1 MLNKLEALKVFCTTA
16 ETMQFKETAARLA
29 VSPPVVTR
37 TIADLEDHLGESL
50 FQRNTRQIKLTD
62 FGERFLPQAQQL
74 LEESERLFAP
84 ATRRH
89 VDEMAGLVRITVPDL
104 PDSDGIMLELLQ
116 ALAPYPGLILDWRM
130 DATRLNVVEAQI
142 DIGVRIGNLA
152 DSRLIARKI
161 GEMSEKIVVSPAL
174 LAQTG
179 LPEHITELPKKY
191 PLTGALDTNTGRI
204 WTWYINETL
213 QFTPVKPIVIASDI
227 YTTLNAAR
235 AGRAF
240 SHQLDWMADPYIAA
254 GELVEVF
261 ADIPKIRWP
270 VYLYRPQRVVTPTRV
285 KVVFD
290 LLVEILGKRFQEL

>member
-1 MLNKLEALKVFCTTA
+1 MLNKLEALKIFCTAA
-16 ETMQFKETAARLA
+16 ETMQFKETAQRLA

-37 TIADLEDHLGESL
+37 MIAELEDHLGEPL

-74 LEESERLFAP
+74 LEESERLFMP
-84 ATRRH
+84 AKRRH
-89 VDEMAGLVRITVPDL
+89 ADEMAGLVRITVPDL
-104 PDSDGIMLELLQ
+104 LDSDGIMLELLQ
-116 ALAPYPGLILDWRM
+116 ALSPYPDLILDWRM

-161 GEMSEKIVVSPAL
+161 GEISEKIVASPTL
-174 LAQTG
+174 LTQTG
-179 LPEHITELPKKY
+179 LPEHITELSKKY
-191 PLTGALDTNTGRI
+191 PLTGILDTNTGRI

-213 QFTPVKPIVIASDI
+213 QFTPVKPIIVSSDI
-227 YTTLNAAR
+227 YTALNAAR

-240 SHQLDWMADPYIAA
+240 SHQLDWLADPCIAK

-290 LLVEILGKRFQEL
+290 LLVEILGKRFQA